1 LKIKKFADKAQIK
14 WRFCKIWG
22 FLGFDGLA
30 FGVRAGLNLQRR
42 ALGRLKFAH
51 SASVEAGKF
60 NAQKLKSTK
69 ITFPRA

>member
-30 FGVRAGLNLQRR
+30 FGVRAGLNLQ
-42 ALGRLKFAH
+42 K
-51 SASVEAGKF
+51 AGF
-60 NAQKLKSTK
+60 MTA
-69 ITFPRA
+69 

>member
-30 FGVRAGLNLQRR
+30 FGVRAGLNLQRL
-42 ALGRLKFAH
+42 ALEQLKFTRLAT
-51 SASVEAGKF
+51 SKGG
-60 NAQKLKSTK
+60 
-69 ITFPRA
+69 